1 MTRLIYWD
9 DTKNP
14 EDKKIYLKRVR
25 KFLEIEDGD
34 TVDDSVLNDLGKG
47 AGIRMRNWLESI
59 TENIPEGADIEDD
72 IINAVAFDVC
82 AKYEAIKKNY
92 DGVRVWTNERSD
104 ARAGIETGL
113 KRDVDES
120 LIVIPRF

>member
-1 MTRLIYWD
+1 MIYWD
-9 DTKNP
+9 T
-14 EDKKIYLKRVR
+14 ETYLPRVK
-25 KFLEIEDGD
+25 KFLEIKDND
-34 TVDDSVLNDLGKG
+34 DDSVLDDLGRG
-47 AGIRMRNWLESI
+47 AGTRMRNWLESI
-59 TENIPEGADIEDD
+59 TENLPEGADIEDD